1 MITPEFIRPAV
12 LTTPT
17 TIGDVNDSFSPVYD
31 FIEAIDNSLSIV
43 VTTDY
48 TVPNNT
54 IGKVFVD
61 CSGGAVT
68 ITLPLVANRVQPI
81 QIKKIDSTKNALTIT
96 CSGSDKVERTAV
108 PENSPTVASYSVI
121 VPNYTVELLAV
132 SGAYRVIHE
141 IKPSLFF
148 TASRESNQNIAATS
162 TVKLTPTSEV
172 DPYNMFNIATSEFTT
187 PISATYKFEGHILI
201 SQSTPTPG
209 NLYIST
215 RISTPALDF
224 VQRIAEQAVPVGG
237 TNMYSFCL
245 ERQLNAG
252 VYIFACGTFGAGAI
266 IGQSLYKMT
275 LVY

>member
-148 TASRESNQNIAATS
+148 TVSRNSAQSLPGSATTKVVA
-162 TVKLTPTSEV
+162 TVEN
-172 DPYNMFNIATSEFTT
+172 DPFSLFNIATSDFTLPVT
-187 PISATYKFEGHILI
+187 GVYKCEGYFILGQV
-201 SQSTPTPG
+201 SVTPG
-209 NLYIST
+209 NLYMYTYIRT
-215 RISTPALDF
+215 TAGGF
-224 VQRIAEQAVPVGG
+224 VQSLSTAAVDINGS
-237 TNMYSFCL
+237 NMYSFSFDAAL
-245 ERQLNAG
+245 TSGTNH
-252 VYIFACGTFGAGAI
+252 VACQVFGSGMTL
-266 IGQSLYKMT
+266 SEFTYKMA